1 MSKKSSDIAA
11 LSSDSVER
19 NRELGFP
26 DLEPNRRAF
35 CIEYVSNGYK
45 HRDAAVKVG
54 FSANTGITLKRE
66 PLVAA
71 FISDLLNTYLAE
83 SIVTKQTLDTY
94 LDELEDIAMGRV
106 DINMV
111 SADGEEFSA
120 KKFHADLAMKVYN
133 EKSKLHGIVK
143 DDNDKNTAVNLT
155 INMGDLTGPVTI
167 EGEVVQ
173 SNE

>member
-1 MSKKSSDIAA
+1 MSEESGVITTLGSDI
-11 LSSDSVER
+11 VER

-26 DLEPNRRAF
+26 DLEPSRRAF
-35 CIEYVSNGYK
+35 CINYISNGYK
-45 HRDAAVKVG
+45 HRDAAVKAG
-54 FSANTGITLKRE
+54 FAASSGITLKRE

-71 FISDLLNTYLAE
+71 YISDLMNKYLAE
-83 SIVTKQTLDTY
+83 SLVTKQTLDVY

-133 EKSKLHGIVK
+133 ERSKLHGIVK
-143 DDNDKNTAVNLT
+143 DDNDKNTSVNLT
-155 INMGDLTGPVTI
+155 INMGDLTGPVTV
-167 EGEVVQ
+167 EGEVV
-173 SNE
+173 